1 MGLAAVVRR
10 NPLSLLE
17 LGASL
22 GPDHGCTLESPFQN
36 SVVGSASW
44 GGGRRPCSK
53 RGSGSPRSPT
63 TSRAQRACAGERTV
77 PAAPLAYALIVDR
90 GPSPAPVVAA
100 RQGGC
105 GRRVVTDRAADSA
118 FVLSKG
124 RVVHSSRR
132 GSPSSVHRI
141 KPCIIQ
147 LNLFSSDEVLNL
159 PVADALETRGIARA
173 AAKPVTEAPDSWT
186 SLSRTGGVIRVASLG
201 YAAGRTLP

>member
-1 MGLAAVVRR
+1 MGTLGWNLARRPSPNLTNPDAQHPERRLLGTRKGPARRGIRGPSRAWADSGNSGHARLVGLAAVVRR

-36 SVVGSASW
+36 SVVRSASW

-63 TSRAQRACAGERTV
+63 TSRAQRVCAGERTV

-105 GRRVVTDRAADSA
+105 GRRVVGYGSC
-118 FVLSKG
+118 G
-124 RVVHSSRR
+124 RQCFR
-132 GSPSSVHRI
+132 
-141 KPCIIQ
+141 
-147 LNLFSSDEVLNL
+147 
-159 PVADALETRGIARA
+159 ALERSGSA
-173 AAKPVTEAPDSWT
+173 
-186 SLSRTGGVIRVASLG
+186 
-201 YAAGRTLP
+201 